1 MGSPPTRSSS
11 PSNVPDLSTTR
22 GRNESRDQ
30 EAKHAGTHKTRRAK
44 AVLAESM
51 ASTGPGSFGAYAET
65 DFATDLLRARWD
77 VDFFCERF
85 LGFKPHP
92 GQSRLFRAYI
102 TRDESRWQPRYLTLA
117 TAAGNRAGKTLGLAV
132 VILHSTM
139 FKMGKKPPNPLDIRS
154 MERWLALSYEW
165 FHFGVHSEVAE
176 LVFYEITKLL
186 AGTHEAQFAGCPLT
200 ETMGPSVADWSKKYR
215 GEYLMIRLHPLL
227 GGGTIH
233 FRTTGERAIG
243 SLGKDMDGESF
254 DECAFEPNFD
264 FVIDEVLHNRRLST
278 GGQLFLIGTMTEGL
292 TAYADK
298 WQEGNPD
305 NPEKK
310 VDSISLRIST
320 RENVGYG
327 IDAKMFDRIVAAM
340 PPYLIPQNI
349 DGFAIESREAFFGSQ
364 SVEAMFHDD
373 LPEMVS
379 AERGHHYV
387 QGVDPALTFDSTW
400 SMVLDVTG
408 SQTWTGV
415 WVDRLT
421 GRQTSMS
428 VAGLALHAHNAY
440 TDQSK
445 RITCTTGLDAT
456 GFGGKMFRD
465 LLPFNVR
472 MVEFGGTKA
481 KKLGLLNGLK
491 KAMEEGRLRIPRHG
505 KWLGLRRQLLGYKL
519 DDRRIE
525 QDAVMCLAVAV
536 DVARRN
542 PGRAIAAMPF
552 DYFGSSGGG
561 VTSGAELL
569 ARIKA
574 NQPH

>member
-1 MGSPPTRSSS
+1 M
-11 PSNVPDLSTTR
+11 PDLATTR
-22 GRNESRDQ
+22 GRLESRDKD
-30 EAKHAGTHKTRRAK
+30 AKNPTTGRSRRAK
-44 AVLAESM
+44 AVLGA
-51 ASTGPGSFGAYAET
+51 AATAKGPETFGA
-65 DFATDLLRARWD
+65 FAQTNFASDMLRARWD

-102 TRDESRWQPRYLTLA
+102 VRDESRWQPRYLTTA
-117 TAAGNRAGKTLGLAV
+117 VAAGNRAGKTLGLAV
-132 VILHSTM
+132 VVLHSTM
-139 FKMGKKPPNPLDIRS
+139 FKMGKRPPNPLDIRS
-154 MERWLALSYEW
+154 VERWLVLTYEW

-186 AGTHEAQFAGCPLT
+186 SGTHEAQEAGCPLT
-200 ETMGPSVADWSKKYR
+200 ETLGPSVADWSKKYR

-305 NPEKK
+305 NPDKK
-310 VDSISLRIST
+310 IDSYSLRIST
-320 RENVGYG
+320 RENIGFG

-364 SVEAMFHDD
+364 SVEAVFVD
-373 LPEMVS
+373 EMPTTEP
-379 AERGHHYV
+379 AKRGHRYV
-387 QGVDPALTFDSTW
+387 QGIDPALTFDSTW
-400 SMVLDVTG
+400 GMVLDITAG
-408 SQTWTGV
+408 YRWDGV
-415 WVDRLT
+415 WVDRLS
-421 GRQTSMS
+421 GRQTGMS
-428 VAGLALHAHNAY
+428 VAGLAMHGHNAY
-440 TDQSK
+440 SDPVH
-445 RITCTTGLDAT
+445 RVTCATGIDAT

-465 LLPFNVR
+465 LLPIPVR
-472 MVEFGGTKA
+472 MVEFGGTRQ
-481 KKLGLLNGLK
+481 KKLMLLNQLK
-491 KAMEEGRLRIPRHG
+491 KVIEEGRLRLPKSG
-505 KWLGLRRQLLGYKL
+505 KWLGVRRQLLGYKL
-519 DDRRIE
+519 DDRKIE

-536 DVARRN
+536 DVARLD
-542 PGRAIAAMPF
+542 PGAAAPAVPF
-552 DYFGSSGGG
+552 DYFQPDQPG
-561 VTSGAELL
+561 VQFSAELL
-569 ARIKA
+569 ARLKA
-574 NQPH
+574 AQTH